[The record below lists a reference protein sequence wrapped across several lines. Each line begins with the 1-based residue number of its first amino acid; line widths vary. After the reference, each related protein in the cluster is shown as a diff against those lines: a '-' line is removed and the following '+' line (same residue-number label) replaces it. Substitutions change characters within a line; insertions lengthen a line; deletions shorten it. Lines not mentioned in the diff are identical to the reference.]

1 MSSRWRR
8 SSYRHNNQVRGKIK
22 KGALAEL
29 KEQRGTDAAK
39 QQQTTL
45 STMQRKD
52 ALISCSASLLTWLLD
67 FWVFWLIT
75 ESVSSAANTKVT
87 AEPRNS
93 ER

>member
-8 SSYRHNNQVRGKIK
+8 NSYKHNNQARGKIKKK

-52 ALISCSASLLTWLLD
+52 GLISCLLD

-75 ESVSSAANTKVT
+75 DSVSSAANTKVT
-87 AEPRNS
+87 AEPRSS